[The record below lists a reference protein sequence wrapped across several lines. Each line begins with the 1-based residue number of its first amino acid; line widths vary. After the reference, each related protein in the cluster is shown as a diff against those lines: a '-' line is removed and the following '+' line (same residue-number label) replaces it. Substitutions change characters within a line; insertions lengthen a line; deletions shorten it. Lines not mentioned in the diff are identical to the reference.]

1 MCRKRVKV
9 PKYRDEAAIREA
21 REHCRKLYNLYKNL
35 HFVLDDKNILV
46 LRDSRWQGIVIFT
59 HQTVT

>member
-21 REHCRKLYNLYKNL
+21 R
-35 HFVLDDKNILV
+35 
-46 LRDSRWQGIVIFT
+46 DSGT
-59 HQTVT
+59 LSQTVQFVQEFAFCNRRQKIFWFYGIPDGKES